1 MQNKQRTQE
10 NSSLQRVM
18 HIWNEL
24 LRKVIEVKY
33 TNEFK
38 GLPCLFLDMV
48 EKGEN
53 MEEVSRKL
61 GISCILVG

>member
-1 MQNKQRTQE
+1 M
-10 NSSLQRVM
+10 QRVM